1 MEKFCQLGRLLPRR
15 DGINAAI
22 EDTQSRA
29 DLELVLAEMAVVK
42 AEIDA
47 FLNAAKQQHDAAC
60 GRAGSAA

>member
-1 MEKFCQLGRLLPRR
+1 MTPRRPGPPPEFLRLMEKFCQLGRLLPRR

-42 AEIDA
+42 AED
-47 FLNAAKQQHDAAC
+47 
-60 GRAGSAA
+60 